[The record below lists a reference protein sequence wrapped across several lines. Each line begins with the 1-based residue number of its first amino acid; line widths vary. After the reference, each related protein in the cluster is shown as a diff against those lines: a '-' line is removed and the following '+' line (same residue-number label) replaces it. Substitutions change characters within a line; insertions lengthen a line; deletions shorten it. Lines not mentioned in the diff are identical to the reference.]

1 MMGSDGEREAEALR
15 RLLDA
20 APAAGLS
27 ESDVRV
33 LREVIAA
40 FEGWRALGRGVRLLV
55 VTLGLIAAAIA
66 AWDVIAGKARA
77 WLIGS

>member
-1 MMGSDGEREAEALR
+1 MGGNDGGREAEALQR
-15 RLLDA
+15 ILEA

-55 VTLGLIAAAIA
+55 VTLGLVAAAIA
-66 AWDVIAGKARA
+66 AWDVIAGKVRA
-77 WLIGS
+77 WVTGS